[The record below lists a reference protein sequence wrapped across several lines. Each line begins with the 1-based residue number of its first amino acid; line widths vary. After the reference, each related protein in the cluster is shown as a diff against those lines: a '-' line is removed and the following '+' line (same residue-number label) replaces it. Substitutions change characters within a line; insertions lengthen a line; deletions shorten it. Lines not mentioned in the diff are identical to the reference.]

1 MYTEK
6 YKTLIKETEEDTNKW
21 KEVIKL
27 KSLEWT
33 LIQSDWCPYKK
44 RICGNRETAGFSCT
58 GKGHMKRQQYAS
70 PGERPQKKSSFDPG
84 SLASGIIRKTNFC
97 CLNHSVSL

>member
-6 YKTLIKETEEDTNKW
+6 YKTFIKDTEEDTYKW

-27 KSLEWT
+27 KLLEWT

-44 RICGNRETAGFSCT
+44 RICGNRDIGFACT
-58 GKGHMKRQQYAS
+58 GSEEAAICMPR
-70 PGERPQKKSSFDPG
+70 
-84 SLASGIIRKTNFC
+84 RKTSEEIK
-97 CLNHSVSL
+97 L

>member
-6 YKTLIKETEEDTNKW
+6 YETLIKETGKDKINEIA
-21 KEVIKL
+21 IKL

-44 RICGNRETAGFSCT
+44 RIYGNRETAGFACT
-58 GKGHMKRQQYAS
+58 GKRHVKRQYAS
-70 PGERPQKKSSFDPG
+70 QGETSEE
-84 SLASGIIRKTNFC
+84 IR
-97 CLNHSVSL
+97 L